1 MGFQVIWTKTAD
13 ATFRQLETE
22 AREAFEN
29 RQRTQKKKASNPHS
43 AGSSR
48 DKVVFLAGR
57 AKKSKNMFVI
67 GG

>member
-1 MGFQVIWTKTAD
+1 LAV
-13 ATFRQLETE
+13 RV
-22 AREAFEN
+22 ARVEI
-29 RQRTQKKKASNPHS
+29 QRPDNLNPHS